1 MQPQLTTTLL
11 SVDEYLA
18 GELESQVRHEY
29 VDGEVYAMV
38 GASDRHGLVTLNLA
52 GLLSQRL
59 PERCQVFSS
68 DMKVRIQTVERDI
81 FYYPDVLVS
90 CDPRDREPYFRQYPC
105 LVAEVLSPH
114 TARLDRFEK
123 FLFYRQLDTLE
134 EYLLVSQ
141 DYRQIE
147 VFRRAEQWQ
156 ATPTRRARSRFVQS
170 TSLSASTSSIGVPI
184 ANPTRFGEQRRV
196 RDQRFPLPPLRS
208 HRSRHLTLARSRQ
221 ILRQA
226 R

>member
-1 MQPQLTTTLL
+1 MQPQLTTTFL

-38 GASDRHGLVTLNLA
+38 GAGDRHGLITLNLA

-68 DMKVRIQTVERDI
+68 DMKVRIQTDEREI

-105 LVAEVLSPH
+105 LVAEILSPH

-123 FLFYRQLDTLE
+123 FLFYRQLDTLH

-141 DYRQIE
+141 DYRQID
-147 VFRRAEQWQ
+147 VFRRSDQWQ
-156 ATPTRRARSRFVQS
+156 RTPYTKGEVPFCSIDLAVSIDEIYRRTDR
-170 TSLSASTSSIGVPI
+170 
-184 ANPTRFGEQRRV
+184 
-196 RDQRFPLPPLRS
+196 
-208 HRSRHLTLARSRQ
+208 
-221 ILRQA
+221 
-226 R
+226 